1 MARPSKGDEFEL
13 TIKSIVFG
21 GRGLGYFDDYVV
33 FVRGG
38 LPDQRLLVC
47 LTKRCR
53 KYGEARILSVLH
65 DSPNGVIPQCNHFGI
80 CGGCSFQH
88 FRYSAQVEQKI
99 EQVLDIFRRIGQV
112 KTPTLES
119 VISAEKTYNYRNK
132 MEFTF
137 SNRRWLLEQD
147 NGENVDF
154 ALGLHIPRRF
164 DKILGINNCELQSSI
179 ANEILTVVR
188 KTALEEKMTPYDIR
202 EHTGFLR
209 NLIIRIGERTDE
221 MMVNIVTAK
230 EDTNL
235 LVPLVNRI
243 IEVHPSV
250 TSIVNNIT
258 RRKAGVSYGE
268 WEVLLYGRPN
278 ITDKLGG
285 FTFEISANSFFQTN
299 TVQAEKLYQLAQKFG
314 DFQGNEVLYDLYSGI
329 GSTSI
334 FMAQYVE
341 KVYGFEAANSA
352 VEDAARNAVSNSV
365 VNCRFFTANL
375 DRFFRESSILSEIDS
390 PDVIL
395 LDPPRAGIHPQLVT
409 KISEMAPKKILY
421 ISCTPSTQARDVD
434 LLSSEGFSL
443 KKLGMVDMFPHTP
456 HIETVVLMEE
466 N

>member
-164 DKILGINNCELQSSI
+164 DKILEINNCELQSSI

-341 KVYGFEAANSA
+341 KVYGFEGANSA
-352 VEDAARNAVSNSV
+352 VEDAVRNAVSNSV

-390 PDVIL
+390 PDVVL
-395 LDPPRAGIHPQLVT
+395 LDPPRAGIHPKLVT

-421 ISCTPSTQARDVD
+421 ISCNPSTQARDVD

-456 HIETVVLMEE
+456 NIETVVLMEE